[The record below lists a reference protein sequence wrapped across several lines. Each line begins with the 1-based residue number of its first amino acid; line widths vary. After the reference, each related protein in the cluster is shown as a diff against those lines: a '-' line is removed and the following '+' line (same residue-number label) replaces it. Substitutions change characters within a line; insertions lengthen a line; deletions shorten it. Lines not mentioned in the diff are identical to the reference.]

1 MSTIVGTDLFIMEQS
16 GVNYVLTADRMQ
28 TDVLN
33 LPPGNLF
40 IIDRN
45 GNSYKASITEFI
57 NYLTA

>member
-33 LPPGNLF
+33 LPSGNLF

-45 GNSYKASITEFI
+45 GNNYKASITEFI